1 MTDGFDTIIGQPGAV
16 EVLRGAAQ
24 QPTHAY
30 LFLGPRG
37 SGKRAAAAA
46 FAGEV
51 LAHGAEPEVAARI
64 RDLARRE
71 QHPDIFLHMPQGPV
85 LSVKE
90 DVPVLIREAFRSP
103 IESARKIVV
112 CDRIEAASAEASAAL
127 LKVVE
132 EPPGTAILILLTEA
146 VPPDH
151 VALASRCVRVDFP
164 AVSATAIAAAL
175 VDDGLDPVA
184 ADGLARAA
192 AGNVSRARLLA
203 TDPQFLARRNAWI
216 AVPGQV
222 DGTGS
227 VVASLV
233 DELRL
238 MIDDA
243 AEPLAEKHR
252 AELEAMG
259 ELEEQMGTRGSGRRA
274 LDARQKREIRLLR
287 TDELRLGLAALASC
301 YHEGL
306 ATASDTGMRIEA
318 IKRIDDAAAALG
330 RNPNEKLLL
339 HSLMLR
345 LPPLP
350 PTP

>member
-1 MTDGFDTIIGQPGAV
+1 MADGFDAIIGQPRAV
-16 EVLRGAAQ
+16 EVLRGAVPH
-24 QPTHAY
+24 PTHAY

-37 SGKRAAAAA
+37 AGKRAAAAA

-51 LAHGAEPEVAARI
+51 LAHGAGLEAAERT

-71 QHPDIFLHMPQGPV
+71 QHPDIFIHVPEGAV
-85 LSVKE
+85 LRIEE
-90 DVPVLIREAFRSP
+90 DVQVLIREAFRSP
-103 IESARKIVV
+103 VESARKVVV
-112 CDRIEAASAEASAAL
+112 CDRIETASDKAAGAL

-132 EPPGTAILILLTEA
+132 EPPGTAILILLTET

-164 AVSATAIAAAL
+164 AVSAPAIAAAL
-175 VDDGLDPVA
+175 VSEGLDPNA

-203 TDPQFLARRNAWI
+203 TDPQFLARRNAWA
-216 AVPGQV
+216 AVPQQL

-227 VVASLV
+227 IAASLV
-233 DELRL
+233 EELEL

-252 AELEAMG
+252 AELEEVA
-259 ELEEQMGTRGSGRRA
+259 ELEERMGTRGSGRKA
-274 LDARQKREIRLLR
+274 LEVRQKREMRLLR
-287 TDELRLGLAALASC
+287 TDELRLGFATLASC

-306 ATASDTGMRIEA
+306 ATAADAGTRIDA
-318 IKRIDDAAAALG
+318 IKRVDEAAAALTL
-330 RNPNEKLLL
+330 NPIEKLLL
-339 HSLMLR
+339 QALFLH

-350 PTP
+350 PAA